1 MITQTPTL
9 AFVPPSTPPTRMA
22 SPPTR
27 PRRKF
32 TRTAGLLALLP
43 TALAARAQSLPT
55 NTLRVGSTTAI
66 HLPADSLTAPRCRF
80 SRLWHCPATR
90 MVLPPVAFLT
100 AGALTTR
107 KVGLLDSDE
116 ELHEEL
122 QEHIPEPNTRIDDQL
137 RYVPAYAM
145 IGLSLVGVRGKHST
159 LEQGLLT
166 GMSYVLTNTIV
177 TQLKNATRVERP
189 DGSNYHS
196 FPSQHTAMAFTTAT
210 LLHKEYGHR
219 SIWYSVAGYS
229 VATGVATLRLVKNN
243 HWLSDVMAGAGV
255 GIASTHLVYLTY
267 PLLERAAQKLLP
279 RRQPATATRTLILP
293 YYAAGTVGASIVLV
307 R

>member
-1 MITQTPTL
+1 
-9 AFVPPSTPPTRMA
+9 MA
-22 SPPTR
+22 SHPTR
-27 PRRKF
+27 PRRKL

-43 TALAARAQSLPT
+43 TALAARAQSLPAD
-55 NTLRVGSTTAI
+55 TLRVGPAVAI
-66 HLPADSLTAPRCRF
+66 HPPAADSLAAPRCRF
-80 SRLWHCPATR
+80 SRIWHCPATR
-90 MVLPPVAFLT
+90 MALPPVAFLT

-107 KVGLLDSDE
+107 KVAMLDTDEGLRD
-116 ELHEEL
+116 EL
-122 QEHIPEPNTRIDDQL
+122 QEHVPEPNTRIDDQL

-145 IGLSLVGVRGKHST
+145 VGLSVVGVKGKHST
-159 LEQGLLT
+159 LEQGIIT
-166 GMSYVLTNTIV
+166 GMSFVLTNTVV
-177 TQLKNATRVERP
+177 TQLKNATQVERP

-255 GIASTHLVYLTY
+255 GIASTQLVYLTY
-267 PLLERAAQKLLP
+267 PLLQRAVQKVLPHRAA
-279 RRQPATATRTLILP
+279 ATAGRTLVLP
-293 YYAAGTVGASIVLV
+293 YYAGGAVGLSVALV

>member
-1 MITQTPTL
+1 
-9 AFVPPSTPPTRMA
+9 MA
-22 SPPTR
+22 SHPTR

-43 TALAARAQSLPT
+43 TTLAARAQSLPAD
-55 NTLRVGSTTAI
+55 TLRLSPAVAI
-66 HLPADSLTAPRCRF
+66 HPPADSLVVPRCRL
-80 SRLWHCPATR
+80 SRVWHCPAVR
-90 MVLPPVAFLT
+90 MALPPVAFIT

-107 KVGLLDSDE
+107 KVGMLDTDE
-116 ELHEEL
+116 ELRDEL
-122 QEHIPEPNTRIDDQL
+122 QEHVPEPNTRIDDQL
-137 RYVPAYAM
+137 RYVPAYASL
-145 IGLSLVGVRGKHST
+145 GLSVLGVKGKHST
-159 LEQGLLT
+159 IGQGVLM
-166 GMSYVLTNTIV
+166 GMSYIVTNTIV
-177 TQLKNATRVERP
+177 TQLKNATQVERP

-196 FPSQHTAMAFTTAT
+196 FPSQHTAMAFATAT

-267 PLLERAAQKLLP
+267 PLLERAVQKILP

>member
-1 MITQTPTL
+1 MIIRAPAL
-9 AFVPPSTPPTRMA
+9 AFALPSTSPTRMA
-22 SPPTR
+22 SHPAR

-43 TALAARAQSLPT
+43 TALAARAQSVPAD
-55 NTLRVGSTTAI
+55 TLRAGHAVATRPS
-66 HLPADSLTAPRCRF
+66 ADSLASRCRL
-80 SRLWHCPATR
+80 SRLWHCPATQ
-90 MVLPPVAFLT
+90 MALPPVAFIT

-107 KVGLLDSDE
+107 KVCMLNSDE
-116 ELHEEL
+116 ELREEL
-122 QEHIPEPNTRIDDQL
+122 QKRVPRPRTNIDDQL

-145 IGLSLVGVRGKHST
+145 VGLSIAGVKGKHGT

-166 GMSYVLTNTIV
+166 GMSFVLTNTIV
-177 TQLKNATRVERP
+177 TQLKNATEVERP

-196 FPSQHTAMAFTTAT
+196 FPSQHTAMAFATAT
-210 LLHKEYGHR
+210 LLHREYGHR

-229 VATGVATLRLVKNN
+229 VATGVASLRLMKNN

-255 GIASTHLVYLTY
+255 GITSTQLVYLTY
-267 PLLERAAQKLLP
+267 PLLQRAAQKVFSHHP
-279 RRQPATATRTLILP
+279 AATAGRTLVLP
-293 YYAAGTVGASIVLV
+293 YYAGGAMGLTVALV

>member
-1 MITQTPTL
+1 
-9 AFVPPSTPPTRMA
+9 MA
-22 SPPTR
+22 SHPTR

-32 TRTAGLLALLP
+32 ARTAGLLALLP
-43 TALAARAQSLPT
+43 TTLAARAQALPVD
-55 NTLRVGSTTAI
+55 TLRASAPAAI
-66 HLPADSLTAPRCRF
+66 HPPADSAAAPRCRF
-80 SRLWHCPATR
+80 SRIWHCPAVR
-90 MVLPPVAFLT
+90 MALPPVVFIT

-107 KVGLLDSDE
+107 KVGMLDTDI
-116 ELHEEL
+116 ELRDGL
-122 QEHIPEPNTRIDDQL
+122 QKHVPEPNTHIDDQL
-137 RYVPAYAM
+137 RYVPVYASL
-145 IGLSLVGVRGKHST
+145 GLSVIGVKGKHST
-159 LEQGLLT
+159 IEQGLLT

-177 TQLKNATRVERP
+177 TQLKNATQVERP

-229 VATGVATLRLVKNN
+229 VATGVASLRLLKNN

-255 GIASTHLVYLTY
+255 GIASTQLVYLTY
-267 PLLERAAQKLLP
+267 PLLQRAAQKVLP
-279 RRQPATATRTLILP
+279 HRQAATATRTLLLP
-293 YYAAGTVGASIVLV
+293 YYAGGAMGLTIVLV